1 MGVVGCSLISLF
13 DLQVDDDG
21 LWDYG
26 CLVASWGLES
36 CGCSF
41 GVSMHLPQ
49 LVTVEKWGGCCLTV
63 LGCGHWGA
71 CGAGDL
77 ASSGQGRVLGLGS
90 HARGRLVSG
99 CVPPSVGAVCT
110 SLANSPCSLGRPTL
124 ECPLCASWVL
134 LGQLGGLGR
143 PGEGTTVVGCSLF
156 QTQTSLSRPF
166 SVCVSVVTDWYCDTV
181 CR

>member
-1 MGVVGCSLISLF
+1 MECLPLHQTTDGRICLPPAPTDQFHYLMGVVGCSLISLF

-110 SLANSPCSLGRPTL
+110 HWPTRRAVWAD
-124 ECPLCASWVL
+124 PH
-134 LGQLGGLGR
+134 
-143 PGEGTTVVGCSLF
+143 
-156 QTQTSLSRPF
+156 
-166 SVCVSVVTDWYCDTV
+166 
-181 CR
+181 

>member
-13 DLQVDDDG
+13 DLQVGDDG

-71 CGAGDL
+71 RGVGDL
-77 ASSGQGRVLGLGS
+77 PPAGQGRVLGLGS
-90 HARGRLVSG
+90 HAQHSPGLWLCPSFCGGCLHLPGQLAVQFGPTHIRMSTLRL
-99 CVPPSVGAVCT
+99 VGAV
-110 SLANSPCSLGRPTL
+110 RPIGWVG
-124 ECPLCASWVL
+124 AS
-134 LGQLGGLGR
+134 R
-143 PGEGTTVVGCSLF
+143 
-156 QTQTSLSRPF
+156 
-166 SVCVSVVTDWYCDTV
+166 
-181 CR
+181 